1 MVGYTSTSAEQGKF
15 LILGAG
21 FEDMN
26 GTMKLNDLVSGVVGV
41 DFGDGTEFKSTAA
54 QVQIPV
60 SSGNGYNIYYYL
72 NDGWYDNGTTDGD
85 FKPGWCDGFGSLV
98 DVDITPGV
106 AFWFKSV
113 PGDASAVIAG
123 VVPET
128 STDTVSCPVTFA
140 LRANTFPCEISINGT
155 QMTSSDIV
163 GVDFGDGTSFK
174 TTAAQLQVPVSSGN
188 GYNIYYYLNDGW
200 YDNGTTDGDFK
211 PGWCDGFGSI
221 VDATIPAAQGF
232 WTKGVS
238 GAFTLEFNK

>member
-1 MVGYTSTSAEQGKF
+1 LRGEFPPLAIFEISVRFYIAAKVGYTSTSAEQGKF

-85 FKPGWCDGFGSLV
+85 F
-98 DVDITPGV
+98 
-106 AFWFKSV
+106 
-113 PGDASAVIAG
+113 
-123 VVPET
+123 
-128 STDTVSCPVTFA
+128 
-140 LRANTFPCEISINGT
+140 R
-155 QMTSSDIV
+155 
-163 GVDFGDGTSFK
+163 
-174 TTAAQLQVPVSSGN
+174 
-188 GYNIYYYLNDGW
+188 
-200 YDNGTTDGDFK
+200 